1 MLVWASCVC
10 VCMCQQKEAFSYTFF
25 AFLRSFKNFIHSS
38 SIHFF
43 HSPSSLLSLVNPLI
57 INLRI
62 SSKRPISLIYCN
74 SYMNYIPSC
83 GSIESCARKS
93 FVDILDVMKLLKIFF
108 TVYIPY
114 QFYSKYILAPMYIF
128 RFLLFLVRI

>member
-93 FVDILDVMKLLKIFF
+93 FVDILDVMKLLKIL
-108 TVYIPY
+108 
-114 QFYSKYILAPMYIF
+114 SLYIF
-128 RFLLFLVRI
+128 LISFIPNIFLLPCYTIFSSFRISL

>member
-10 VCMCQQKEAFSYTFF
+10 VCMYQQKEAFSYTFF

-93 FVDILDVMKLLKIFF
+93 LDIWNYWRYFSLCESSSFNILFNF
-108 TVYIPY
+108 
-114 QFYSKYILAPMYIF
+114 KYIIAPVSIDIEF
-128 RFLLFLVRI
+128 TKV